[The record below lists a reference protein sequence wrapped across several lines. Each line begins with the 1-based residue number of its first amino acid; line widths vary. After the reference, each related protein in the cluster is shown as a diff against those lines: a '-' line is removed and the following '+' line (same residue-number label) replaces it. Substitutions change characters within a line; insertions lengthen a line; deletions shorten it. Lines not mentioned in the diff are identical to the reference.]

1 MENNKNLPTVTA
13 NTTASNP
20 KENRAAQARI
30 KPISPWGYIG
40 YQLLYCIPLIGLIV
54 LLVHAIDARNQNVK
68 NYARSVL
75 IMIVISLVLMIFM
88 IVMCAI
94 LISTN
99 PEIYDYLMEY
109 FEQNNVTFN

>member
-20 KENRAAQARI
+20 KENKAAQARL

-54 LLVHAIDARNQNVK
+54 LLAHAIDARNQNVK

-75 IMIVISLVLMIFM
+75 IVIIISLVLMIFM
-88 IVMCAI
+88 IVMCAV

-99 PEIYDYLMEY
+99 PEIYDYIMEY